1 MDLIFKTTSYLED
14 NSIYKITTEEY
25 CNLDLKEIIW
35 NINMIIFD
43 RFTSH
48 NIHLSDENKM
58 FDENKRTYENKGT
71 YRIDNT
77 VTTLNQLKEFIRLEE
92 SKYDFLNKVKYEIIN
107 SNQQTF
113 DFDKNNNNCT
123 TLEYEIPNK
132 WLSHHKCYRTDNS
145 YKIIININF

>member
-1 MDLIFKTTSYLED
+1 MKMDLIFKTTSYLED

-25 CNLDLKEIIW
+25 LDLNKNELIELVDD
-35 NINMIIFD
+35 IIFD
-43 RFTSH
+43 KFTSH
-48 NIHLSDENKM
+48 NIHLSDEK
-58 FDENKRTYENKGT
+58 KRT

-107 SNQQTF
+107 SDQQTF

-123 TLEYEIPNK
+123 TLEYDIPNK
-132 WLSHHKCYRTDNS
+132 WLSHHKTYSPNNC
-145 YKIIININF
+145 YKIIINIHF

>member
-1 MDLIFKTTSYLED
+1 MKMDLIFKTTYYLD
-14 NSIYKITTEEY
+14 DQTINKITTEEY

-35 NINMIIFD
+35 NIDMIIFD

-48 NIHLSDENKM
+48 NIHLSDER
-58 FDENKRTYENKGT
+58 KRT

-107 SNQQTF
+107 SDQQTF
-113 DFDKNNNNCT
+113 DFDKNINNCT
-123 TLEYEIPNK
+123 TLEYDIPNK
-132 WLSHHKCYRTDNS
+132 WLSHHKTYSPNNC
-145 YKIIININF
+145 YKIIINIHF

>member
-25 CNLDLKEIIW
+25 LDLNKNELIELVDD
-35 NINMIIFD
+35 IIFD
-43 RFTSH
+43 KFTSH
-48 NIHLSDENKM
+48 NIHLSDEK
-58 FDENKRTYENKGT
+58 KRT

-107 SNQQTF
+107 SDQQTF

-123 TLEYEIPNK
+123 TLEYDIPNK
-132 WLSHHKCYRTDNS
+132 WLSHHKTYSPNNC
-145 YKIIININF
+145 YKIIINIHF

>member
-1 MDLIFKTTSYLED
+1 MNLIFKTTSYLD
-14 NSIYKITTEEY
+14 DKSINKITTEEY

-35 NINMIIFD
+35 NIDMIIFD

-48 NIHLSDENKM
+48 NIHLSDEK
-58 FDENKRTYENKGT
+58 KRT

-107 SNQQTF
+107 SNKQTF

-123 TLEYEIPNK
+123 TLEYDIPNK
-132 WLSHHKCYRTDNS
+132 WLSHHKTYSPNNC

>member
-1 MDLIFKTTSYLED
+1 MNLIFKTTSYLD
-14 NSIYKITTEEY
+14 DKSINKITTEEY

-35 NINMIIFD
+35 NIDMIIFD

-48 NIHLSDENKM
+48 NIHLSDEK
-58 FDENKRTYENKGT
+58 KRT

-107 SNQQTF
+107 SDQQTF

-123 TLEYEIPNK
+123 NLEYDIPNK
-132 WLSHHKCYRTDNS
+132 WLSHHKTYSPNNC
-145 YKIIININF
+145 YKIIINIHF

>member
-1 MDLIFKTTSYLED
+1 MKMDLIFKTTSYLED
-14 NSIYKITTEEY
+14 KTINKITTEEY

-35 NINMIIFD
+35 NIDMIIFD

-48 NIHLSDENKM
+48 NIHLSDENK
-58 FDENKRTYENKGT
+58 RT

-77 VTTLNQLKEFIRLEE
+77 VTTINQLKEFIRLEE

-113 DFDKNNNNCT
+113 DFDKNNNNCA

-132 WLSHHKCYRTDNS
+132 WLSHHKCYRTDNC

>member
-1 MDLIFKTTSYLED
+1 MKMDLIFKTTSYLEG
-14 NSIYKITTEEY
+14 NSIHKITTEEY

-35 NINMIIFD
+35 NIDMIIFD

-48 NIHLSDENKM
+48 NIHLSDENK
-58 FDENKRTYENKGT
+58 RT

-77 VTTLNQLKEFIRLEE
+77 VTTINQLKEFIRLEE

-132 WLSHHKCYRTDNS
+132 WLSHHKCYRIDNS

>member
-1 MDLIFKTTSYLED
+1 MKTDLIFKTTYYLD
-14 NSIYKITTEEY
+14 DQTINKITTEEY

-35 NINMIIFD
+35 NIDMIIFD

-48 NIHLSDENKM
+48 NIHLSDEK
-58 FDENKRTYENKGT
+58 KRT

-113 DFDKNNNNCT
+113 NFDKNNNNCT
-123 TLEYEIPNK
+123 TLEYDIPNK
-132 WLSHHKCYRTDNS
+132 WLSHHKTYSPNNC
-145 YKIIININF
+145 YKIIINIHF